1 MILYMLVFCYTNTIA
16 SCQVVTQLPNAAT
29 CDTIVARLKVKR
41 PAIRLE
47 DCIAY
52 NSAVSSNPATNYLTA
67 Q

>member
-1 MILYMLVFCYTNTIA
+1 MILYMLIFCYTNTIA

-41 PAIRLE
+41 PAARLE

-52 NSAVSSNPATNYLTA
+52 TSATSSSNPTNYLTA